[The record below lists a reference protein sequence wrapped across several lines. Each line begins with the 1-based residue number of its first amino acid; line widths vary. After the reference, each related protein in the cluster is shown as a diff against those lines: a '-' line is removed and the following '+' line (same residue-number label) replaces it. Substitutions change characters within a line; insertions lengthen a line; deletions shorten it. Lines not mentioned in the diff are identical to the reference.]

1 MSLKIKTKLRYG
13 IGLLFAMI
21 VLLGGLSVKNIS
33 DMSADTKNI
42 LADNYN
48 SLLYS
53 RRMLDALEQ
62 MNTDPSA
69 QADFERNLELQKKN
83 ITEIDENAATSR
95 LVSLYEQLA
104 KERNEANIK
113 RVRLAL
119 NHVMSLN
126 MASIYRKSQVAEST
140 AQNALFWIWGIGLSC
155 IAIALA
161 FWVRLPRSINMPIR
175 MLKEGIM
182 EIANHNYEKRLDLA
196 KYDEFD
202 GVANSFNRMAER
214 LTEYRKSTLADIIQ
228 GKKYIEAIVNSITEP
243 IIGLDRDRTI
253 LFANNEALTILNLK
267 RENVIGKSA
276 AELSLRNDLLRRLIR
291 ELTQPSEKNEAL
303 KIYAD
308 NKESYFKVQYIPI
321 HVSGNEPEGDEYVGD
336 VILLKNITEFKE
348 LDSAKTTF
356 ISTISHELKTPIAA
370 ILMSLKLMEDERVGN
385 MNEEQKSLARSIKDS
400 SDRLLE
406 ITGELLKMT
415 QVETGKLQLNP
426 KITKPI
432 ELIEYAIKA
441 NQVQADRFNCHI
453 EVEYPEKV
461 SKLFVDSEKIAW
473 VLTNLLSNAIHY
485 TPENG
490 RILIGARQLKHV
502 VEIYVQDF
510 GKGIDPRYHQS
521 IFDRYFRVPGTKVQ
535 GSGLGLAISKDFVEA
550 HGGTIRVD
558 SAVGRG
564 STFVISFNV

>member
-95 LVSLYEQLA
+95 LASLYEQLA

-126 MASIYRKSQVAEST
+126 MASIYRKNQVAEST
-140 AQNALFWIWGIGLSC
+140 AQKALFWIWGIGLSC

-291 ELTQPSEKNEAL
+291 ELTQPSEKNEPL

-321 HVSGNEPEGDEYVGD
+321 HVSGNELEGDEYVGD

-490 RILIGARQLKHV
+490 RIIIGARQLEHV

>member
-33 DMSADTKNI
+33 DMSADTRNI

-53 RRMLDALEQ
+53 RRMLDALERIDS
-62 MNTDPSA
+62 DPSA
-69 QADFERNLELQKKN
+69 QADFEKNLGLQKKN
-83 ITEIDENAATSR
+83 ITEVDENVATSH
-95 LVSLYEQLA
+95 LVAQYEQLA
-104 KERNEANIK
+104 KERNEENIR

-119 NHVMSLN
+119 NQVMSLN

-140 AQNALFWIWGIGLSC
+140 SQKALFWIWGIGLSC
-155 IAIALA
+155 MVVA
-161 FWVRLPRSINMPIR
+161 FAFLIRFPRSINTPIR
-175 MLKEGIM
+175 MLMDGIM

-196 KYDEFD
+196 KYDEFE
-202 GVANSFNRMAER
+202 GVAKSFNRMAER

-243 IIGLDRDRTI
+243 IIGLDRDRKI

-276 AELSLRNDLLRRLIR
+276 SELSLRNDLLRRLVR
-291 ELTQPSEKNEAL
+291 ELIQSSEKKEPL

-308 NKESYFKVQYIPI
+308 NKESYFQVQYIPI
-321 HVSGNEPEGDEYVGD
+321 RVLENGEAEVYVGD

-356 ISTISHELKTPIAA
+356 ISTISHELKTPISA
-370 ILMSLKLMEDERVGN
+370 IMMSLKLLEDARVGA
-385 MNEEQKSLARSIKDS
+385 MNDEQKALAESIKES
-400 SDRLLE
+400 SNRLLE
-406 ITGELLKMT
+406 ITSELLKMT
-415 QVETGKLQLNP
+415 QVEAGKLQLNP

-453 EVEYPEKV
+453 EVEYPEKI

-490 RILIGARQLKHV
+490 RIIIGARQQDHS

-550 HGGTIRVD
+550 HGGTLSVD
-558 SAVGRG
+558 SAVGKG
-564 STFVISFNV
+564 STFVIKFNV

>member
-95 LVSLYEQLA
+95 LASLYEQLA

-126 MASIYRKSQVAEST
+126 MASIYRKNQVAEST
-140 AQNALFWIWGIGLSC
+140 AQKALFWIWGIGLSC

-490 RILIGARQLKHV
+490 RIIIGARQLEHV